1 MTQRTLIKNLAASAD
16 GPVSV
21 SGWVDTVRDQK
32 KVQFVVLRD
41 ESGAVQLVNPRATD
55 DEGTVIPHP
64 LADTISGLAQDEAR
78 LSSLRTTMRSICAG
92 GVLLGVI
99 AILVMVMRR
108 GLASAKEAREVLLEA
123 GDETADDARAR
134 RRSWL
139 TVTGFVAAI
148 GLAILLGAAFLVA
161 RPLFMG

>member
-1 MTQRTLIKNLAASAD
+1 
-16 GPVSV
+16 
-21 SGWVDTVRDQK
+21 
-32 KVQFVVLRD
+32 
-41 ESGAVQLVNPRATD
+41 
-55 DEGTVIPHP
+55 
-64 LADTISGLAQDEAR
+64 
-78 LSSLRTTMRSICAG
+78 
-92 GVLLGVI
+92 
-99 AILVMVMRR
+99 
-108 GLASAKEAREVLLEA
+108 VLLEA